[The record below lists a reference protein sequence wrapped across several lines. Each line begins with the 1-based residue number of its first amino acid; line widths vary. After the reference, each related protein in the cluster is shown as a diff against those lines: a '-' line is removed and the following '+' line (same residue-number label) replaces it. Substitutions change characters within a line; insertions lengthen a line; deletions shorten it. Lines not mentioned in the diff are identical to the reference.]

1 MYFGPLYN
9 QIRHCCSAVIKMAFH
24 GLRNRAPFSLSHLRP
39 NKVSRLP
46 HTTSHNMYV
55 HLNMFENCCNHL
67 LVARVGNDPTYCA
80 LQAHANPSQLP
91 SHGPGFFNKN
101 PENLPHY
108 LWNWPVRFWLR
119 SHAVRLL
126 AIPWEVESQS
136 PDRQSGIIAT
146 IRWNHVAE

>member
-1 MYFGPLYN
+1 LSYGGRSRTLYFGPLYN

-80 LQAHANPSQLP
+80 LRAHANPSQLP
-91 SHGPGFFNKN
+91 SHGPGFLTRTRKTCRIICGIGQYVSGCEVVPFGYWRFHGKSN
-101 PENLPHY
+101 P
-108 LWNWPVRFWLR
+108 
-119 SHAVRLL
+119 SLL
-126 AIPWEVESQS
+126 IDSQ
-136 PDRQSGIIAT
+136 A
-146 IRWNHVAE
+146 